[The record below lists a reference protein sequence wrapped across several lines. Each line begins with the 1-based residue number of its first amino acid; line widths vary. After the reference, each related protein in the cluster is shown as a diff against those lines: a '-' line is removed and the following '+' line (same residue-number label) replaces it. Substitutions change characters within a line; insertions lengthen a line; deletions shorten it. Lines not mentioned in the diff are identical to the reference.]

1 MLHVAIIMD
10 GNGRWATARGLPRTA
25 GHLAGVR
32 ALRAIVE
39 AAPAMGVTTL
49 SAFAFSTENWRRP
62 RAEVGALMAMM
73 GEYLRDELGRLI
85 ESGVQLSVLGR
96 KDRLP
101 RGLAERI
108 GFAERATAAG
118 RALDLRLAVDY
129 SARDA
134 IVAAVASLGPA
145 ATREAISARLAAQ
158 GGGPP
163 VDLLI
168 RTSGELRLSDFMLW
182 EAAFAELYFTDELWP
197 DFDAA
202 ALAEALQTFRLR
214 DRRYGGIAKRDA
226 GSAAV
231 IEPAAACG

>member
-39 AAPAMGVTTL
+39 AAPAMGVGTL

-62 RAEVGALMAMM
+62 RSEVGALMGMM
-73 GEYLRDELGRLI
+73 GGYLRDELDKLI
-85 ESGVQLSVLGR
+85 ESGVRLSVLGR
-96 KDRLP
+96 RDRLP

-108 GFAERATAAG
+108 AHAERATASG

-134 IVAAVASLGPA
+134 IVAAIASLGPA
-145 ATREAISARLAAQ
+145 ATREAISARLAAH

-197 DFDAA
+197 DFDVSS
-202 ALAEALQTFRLR
+202 LAEALQAYRR
-214 DRRYGGIAKRDA
+214 RERRYGGIAKGA
-226 GSAAV
+226 EGPATV
-231 IEPAAACG
+231 EPAAAYG